1 MRFAH
6 GEKTIREAETA
17 CKGGQ
22 DIARFLIEEAA
33 FILREAGRKRC
44 FIQRGD
50 QRKAAQKFFQP
61 TDFLKQI
68 DRINHRPLQRCD
80 TGAVYFGDTASNAR
94 SNPPVCHAVV
104 FKIPEPALA
113 GHLRFVKDLIAVTV
127 KLERAVIRHSGI
139 VTDVRGDYIAVG
151 NGLLVFQTDGNIQI
165 PLYALDVSF
174 LLILTAKPFGRSFAA
189 GDLLQIVFAEAA

>member
-1 MRFAH
+1 MSR
-6 GEKTIREAETA
+6 R
-17 CKGGQ
+17 
-22 DIARFLIEEAA
+22 R
-33 FILREAGRKRC
+33 
-44 FIQRGD
+44 IQ
-50 QRKAAQKFFQP
+50 
-61 TDFLKQI
+61 
-68 DRINHRPLQRCD
+68 
-80 TGAVYFGDTASNAR
+80 
-94 SNPPVCHAVV
+94 
-104 FKIPEPALA
+104 IPEPALA

-189 GDLLQIVFAEAA
+189 GDLLQIVLLKQPNSSSFS